1 MMDFSMLL
9 QDMVRSTPTSSL
21 HAEDRQETPKNK
33 NKREDNL
40 MNEIGLAVKRR

>member
-1 MMDFSMLL
+1 MDFSMLL
-9 QDMVRSTPTSSL
+9 QDMVRTSPTPSL
-21 HAEDRQETPKNK
+21 QKETRQETPKNK

>member
-1 MMDFSMLL
+1 MDFSMML
-9 QDMVRSTPTSSL
+9 QNMVRTSPTPSL
-21 HAEDRQETPKNK
+21 HKENRDETPQNK